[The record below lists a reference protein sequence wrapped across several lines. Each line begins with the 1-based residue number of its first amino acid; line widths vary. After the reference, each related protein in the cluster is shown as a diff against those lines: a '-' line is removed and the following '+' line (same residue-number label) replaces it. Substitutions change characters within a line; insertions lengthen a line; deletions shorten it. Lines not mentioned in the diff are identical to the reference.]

1 MKLYYYLYRKL
12 KHIPCREEI
21 RDVIK
26 SEVYLSPAIAKVA
39 YEYSLGSASTLGY
52 DLGTIAKG
60 NNITRER
67 ARKYLFKAI
76 RIANYRKN
84 SFICFA
90 YSINDVNG
98 QPKGF
103 IWLTAC
109 FMDSNFRLFPIGYR
123 K

>member
-1 MKLYYYLYRKL
+1 MKLYYYLYRKFTDMPHRKEVMNAVNNCKL
-12 KHIPCREEI
+12 PPVTEI
-21 RDVIK
+21 VAEKYAYGLDIE
-26 SEVYLSPAIAKVA
+26 SIAKDQV
-39 YEYSLGSASTLGY
+39 
-52 DLGTIAKG
+52 
-60 NNITRER
+60 ITRER
-67 ARKYLFKAI
+67 ARQHLFKAI

-103 IWLTAC
+103 VWLTAC
-109 FMDSNFRLFPIGYR
+109 FMDGNFRLFPIGYR